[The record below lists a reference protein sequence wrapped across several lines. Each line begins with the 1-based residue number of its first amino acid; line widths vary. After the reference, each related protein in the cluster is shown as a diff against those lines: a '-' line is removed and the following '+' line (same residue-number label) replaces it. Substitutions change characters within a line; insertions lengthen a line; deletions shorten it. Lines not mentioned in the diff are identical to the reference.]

1 MPDSFRSIRPW
12 ENSRD
17 RAFEEICYQLL
28 REPEDLPPNMQGLP
42 VRTGNPDGGVEW
54 YARTGDG
61 GEWGWQAK
69 YIYDIGSLLKGMT
82 KTVERVTKERP
93 KLTRLTFCI
102 PTNLSAGT
110 AGGRQTP
117 GDKRYTNQVAAWKD
131 KITGADKIEF
141 VLKQGSD
148 LLDRLALP
156 QHAGRAWF
164 WWNEPYLGPDWL
176 AGFLRQQVDV
186 AGDRYRPVLQVD
198 LPIQEDLSALGFA
211 DSYFNELNRH
221 TRLAVERLNEVKL
234 PSASFGGTIVNST
247 RVVLDLATQL
257 KEFARSADYQAELGD
272 PLNELD
278 HVVDACIS
286 ALSEAQEQAHTVQRS
301 SDTSA
306 KVKGKPSD
314 AELLRYHSYD
324 LSRAANALSLLKDF
338 LDNSASRA
346 VRERFYFL
354 TGSAG
359 TGKTHLCL
367 DSVQRALDENR
378 PALVLFG
385 TQFGAGDL
393 WTSICDQLGLPP
405 LGANVLLG
413 ALEAVAEA
421 SGIHGRRFVIMV
433 DALNDTK
440 AEDYWASRL
449 PTLRA
454 SFAARP
460 LLSLLVSCRDTYLD
474 YIDPEDRYKTFRRAH
489 PGFAGRE
496 VEATQKYFQ
505 QYGLRAPKI
514 PLLVPEF
521 TVPLFLLT
529 YCEGLKGEGLTAPPA
544 GHEGRIEIF
553 ERFLQV
559 ELKRVT
565 RKLSLPPGS
574 SKVRAAL
581 DALLDE
587 MSASGSEY
595 IPFDRAEAL
604 TLQQVPERTEWPR
617 TALGALLSEGLLND
631 ERIYMGDSPTE
642 AVRVTY
648 QAFSDFLI
656 LQRRLADT
664 PWGSAPDKAF
674 AEWLE
679 KASWGVREAAALLLP
694 ERHGIELPDMLEPV
708 VRERVAANENPRL
721 TQNRLDNLDGMAVGS
736 LPYRRPEAIGDRAIE
751 ILNRHARGAGGIK
764 ALLDVT
770 FLCSPQPDSP
780 LNGARL
786 HEHLSK
792 FSMPD
797 RDLTMGMALYHE
809 IWEESSPLSR
819 LARWAADGP
828 YPEYEAEVVELA
840 CIPLVWMFSS
850 PNRYARDWITKA
862 LAQLLAGHLDV
873 AARLVERFAAVND
886 PYVLERLV
894 NVAYGAVLRGGL
906 IATSQATRLASVTER
921 LIFDRLS
928 ELVPDALMI
937 DAARGIIEWAAVHG
951 LLPESSLSAARLPY
965 GFKPPGNPPTKERL
979 KVLYPHGQGTTDK
992 TSYGSIF
999 ISVLDYGDFG
1009 RYVIESGT
1017 HHFLKVPLSKPRP
1030 LPELPKEPQ
1039 FLVTHWNR
1047 FLRSLSPG
1055 QRERAEALSELPEG
1069 PTLVDALQEFHTSL
1083 TKRQSEL
1090 LGKCWRRSKRRSPLQ
1105 ELGYPAERAQRW
1117 VLRRTMTL
1125 GWTPKRFG
1133 SFDRYLN
1140 RGDAGRSSHK
1150 NERFGKKYQW
1160 IAYHELL
1167 ARIADNYHFGAWYED
1182 EPDKYM
1188 GLYQINDREIDAS
1201 LPPVPYG
1208 ELQERV
1214 PKQGTWPPLTIDFRD
1229 ELPGRIDFAAYGA
1242 DYHAFLED
1250 YVTLPWPE
1258 RIARIT
1264 DRLGRT
1270 WLILYAQSGQNARAS
1285 EIERPYDGDEQ
1296 FYNLNSWLVAR
1307 GNLATA
1313 VKALPGELK
1322 RESPH
1327 LGLMDSGGHIDCCYF
1342 GELGWLDVGCP
1353 HRYINARTLIPEENA
1368 VIQGFATTE
1377 DYTWEGS
1384 IWDCSIEDSVH
1395 ALLPSAYLQQSAGL
1409 QWDGN
1414 SRSWLSEGDPVI
1426 CNIELG
1432 VQRANANL
1440 LVAREDWLQ
1449 TFLKDCDLAIIYGVK
1464 GERQHRDGPP
1474 EEYEWLEFNLSG
1486 AYDSA
1491 SLTHGESETAHK
1503 RNQR

>member
-1 MPDSFRSIRPW
+1 MPDSFKSIRPW
-12 ENSRD
+12 EGSKD

-28 REPEDLPPNMQGLP
+28 RESDDLPPNMQDLP

-54 YARTGDG
+54 YARTSDG

-69 YIYDIGSLLKGMT
+69 YIEDIDSLLKGMT
-82 KTVERVTKERP
+82 KTVERITKERP
-93 KLTRLTFCI
+93 HLTRLTFCI
-102 PTNLSAGT
+102 PVNLSAGT

-117 GDKRYTNQVAAWKD
+117 GYTRYSNQVAKWMET
-131 KITGADKIEF
+131 ISGADKIEF

-156 QHAGRAWF
+156 KHAGRAWF

-176 AGFLRQQVDV
+176 ANFLRQQAEV

-198 LPIQEDLSALGFA
+198 VPIQEDLSALGFA
-211 DSYFNELNRH
+211 DSYFAELDGH
-221 TRLAVERLNEVKL
+221 GRLAVERLSGVKL
-234 PSASFGGTIVNST
+234 PSTSLGESIINST
-247 RVVLDLATQL
+247 RAVLDAAVRLRGIVRA
-257 KEFARSADYQAELGD
+257 ADYQAELAD

-278 HVVDACIS
+278 RVVDTCIS
-286 ALSEAQEQAHTVQRS
+286 ALSEAQKQAHAAERAS
-301 SDTSA
+301 ASDTSS
-306 KVKGKPSD
+306 KSKENGKASD

-324 LSRAANALSLLKDF
+324 LSRAANALSSLRDF
-338 LDNSASRA
+338 LDDSASRA

-367 DSVQRALDENR
+367 DSVQRALDEDR
-378 PALVLFG
+378 PAVVLFG
-385 TQFGAGDL
+385 TQFGTGDL
-393 WTSICDQLGLPP
+393 WASICDQLGLPP
-405 LGANVLLG
+405 LGADVLLG

-421 SGIHGRRFVIMV
+421 SEQHARRFVFMV

-440 AEDYWASRL
+440 ADDYWTSRL
-449 PTLRA
+449 PALRA

-474 YIDPEDRYKTFRRAH
+474 YIDPDDRYKIFRRTH

-505 QYGLRAPKI
+505 HYGLRAPKI

-544 GHEGRIEIF
+544 GHEGRVEVF

-565 RKLSLPPGS
+565 RKLGLPRGS

-581 DALLDE
+581 GALLDE
-587 MSASGSEY
+587 MSATGSEY

-604 TLQQVPERTEWPR
+604 TRQHVPERTEWPR

-631 ERIYMGDSPTE
+631 ERTYMEDGPVE
-642 AVRVTY
+642 AVRITY

-656 LQRRLADT
+656 LQRRLQST
-664 PWGSAPDKAF
+664 PEGAAPDKVF
-674 AEWLE
+674 AEWLNR
-679 KASWGVREAAALLLP
+679 ASWGVREAAALLLP
-694 ERHGIELPDMLEPV
+694 ERHGVELPDLLEPI
-708 VRERVAANENPRL
+708 VRKRAAADGTNGL
-721 TQNRLDNLDGMAVGS
+721 MQHRLDSLDGMAVGS
-736 LPYRRPEAIGDRAIE
+736 LPYRRPEAISDRAIE
-751 ILNRHARGAGGIK
+751 ILNRHARGTGGIK

-792 FSMPD
+792 YSMPD
-797 RDLTMGMALYHE
+797 RDAAMGMALYHE

-819 LARWAADGP
+819 LARWAAAGP

-850 PNRYARDWITKA
+850 PNRYARDWVTKA
-862 LAQLLAGHLDV
+862 LGQLLAGHLDV

-894 NVAYGAVLRGGL
+894 TVVYGAVLRGGL
-906 IATSQATRLASVTER
+906 AATSQVARLASVTER
-921 LIFDRLS
+921 LIFGRLN

-937 DAARGIIEWAAVHG
+937 DAARGIIEWAVAHG
-951 LLPESSLSAARLPY
+951 LLPESSLSGTRPPY

-979 KVLYPHGQGTTDK
+979 EALYPHGEGTTEK

-999 ISVLDYGDFG
+999 LSVLGYGDFG
-1009 RYVIESGT
+1009 RYVIESGM
-1017 HHFLKVPLSKPRP
+1017 HYFLKVPLSKPRP
-1030 LPELPKEPQ
+1030 QPEPPKKPQ
-1039 FLVTHWNR
+1039 FLATHWRR
-1047 FLRSLSPG
+1047 FERSLSAK
-1055 QRERAEALSELPEG
+1055 QREQAEALIKLPDG
-1069 PTLVDALQEFHTSL
+1069 PSHLAALREFHTSL
-1083 TKRQSEL
+1083 TDKQSEL
-1090 LGKCWRRSKRRSPLQ
+1090 LSKCWRRPKGRSPRQ

-1125 GWTPKRFG
+1125 GWTPERFG
-1133 SFDRYLN
+1133 SFDRHLN
-1140 RGDAGRSSHK
+1140 YNDARSSHK

-1160 IAYHELL
+1160 IAYHEML
-1167 ARIADNYHFGAWYED
+1167 ARVADNYHFGAWYED
-1182 EPDKYM
+1182 EPDEFV
-1188 GLYQINDREIDAS
+1188 GLYQINDREIDPS
-1201 LPPVPYG
+1201 LPPVPYR

-1214 PKQGTWPPLTIDFRD
+1214 SKQGTWSPLTIDFPD
-1229 ELPGRIDFAAYGA
+1229 ELPGKVEFTAYGA
-1242 DYHAFLED
+1242 DYQAFLGD
-1250 YVTLPWPE
+1250 HATLPRPE
-1258 RIARIT
+1258 NIARIA
-1264 DRLGRT
+1264 DRLGRA
-1270 WLILYAQSGQNARAS
+1270 WLILYAHSGQNARAG
-1285 EIERPYDGDEQ
+1285 EVEHRYDGDDQ
-1296 FYNLNSWLVAR
+1296 FYSLNSWLVAR
-1307 GNLATA
+1307 SDLAATI
-1313 VKALPGELK
+1313 KALPGELK

-1327 LGLMDSGGHIDCCYF
+1327 LGLMDSGEHIDCCYF
-1342 GELGWLDVGCP
+1342 GELGWLDGGCP
-1353 HRYINARTLIPEENA
+1353 HRYMNSRTLIPRKGA
-1368 VIQGFATTE
+1368 AIQGFATTE
-1377 DYTWEGS
+1377 KYAWEGN
-1384 IWDCSIEDSVH
+1384 IWDCSIEESVH
-1395 ALLPSAYLQQSAGL
+1395 ALLPSSYLQQSAIL

-1414 SRSWLSEGDPVI
+1414 TRSWMSEADPVI

-1432 VQRANANL
+1432 AL
-1440 LVAREDWLQ
+1440 FK
-1449 TFLKDCDLAIIYGVK
+1449 TPCD
-1464 GERQHRDGPP
+1464 
-1474 EEYEWLEFNLSG
+1474 
-1486 AYDSA
+1486 
-1491 SLTHGESETAHK
+1491 
-1503 RNQR
+1503 